1 MESDRAPSP
10 ASAGMPGEAA
20 FMALVQQQL
29 QTWQLLYEPTASQQC
44 INMLD
49 ERVRGPVWSAYR
61 AVRATFKDGRRPDF
75 KAVKET
81 YLSCAPEEVSDKIL
95 EELGKF
101 FSDAALESALAAM
114 DDTAADHD
122 VGERLLTPSN
132 ALQPSTR
139 GNLSV
144 LTNAA
149 SGNVLTNAASG
160 ACMKAGASTHV
171 SGATC
176 TLPATLSRPAGK
188 AVAGARRGQAQRW
201 IYNGVF
207 RWEHGAVSGQ
217 PLREDEIMAE
227 ARKAGLS
234 GSAGTRQPEPAQR
247 RGTPSASEATKKGKA
262 KAKSTLRAE
271 RPERLKHLR
280 EQWVCSLCPLVVR
293 NEKVGITSN
302 LAKHYREDHKD
313 GINPD
318 LVEEQDEV
326 AS

>member
-61 AVRATFKDGRRPDF
+61 AVRATFKDGKRPDF
-75 KAVKET
+75 QAVKET
-81 YLSCAPEEVSDKIL
+81 YLSCAPEDVSDKIL

-114 DDTAADHD
+114 DDTAADLD
-122 VGERLLTPSN
+122 VRERLPTPSN

-139 GNLSV
+139 DNLDV
-144 LTNAA
+144 LTHA
-149 SGNVLTNAASG
+149 TSG
-160 ACMKAGASTHV
+160 ACMKGGASTHV
-171 SGATC
+171 FGATDA
-176 TLPATLSRPAGK
+176 LPATLSRPAGK

-227 ARKAGLS
+227 ARKAGLF
-234 GSAGTRQPEPAQR
+234 GSAGTRQPEPARR
-247 RGTPSASEATKKGKA
+247 RGTPSASDATKKVKA
-262 KAKSTLRAE
+262 KGKSTPRAE

-302 LAKHYREDHKD
+302 LSKHYREDHKD
-313 GINPD
+313 GLNPD

-326 AS
+326 AP